1 MANTIASELSAKGY
15 VKDAFDIDVVANA
28 RDVGA
33 SRILLEA
40 CEKRL
45 VILREILENKSR
57 IIVEG
62 DYKKDFRYVNG
73 EIAGIKWVLG
83 FPDEAKRAIEQI
95 KKQ

>member
-1 MANTIASELSAKGY
+1 MNTKAAELSAKGY
-15 VKDAFDIDVVANA
+15 VKNGYDIDVVANA

-45 VILREILENKSR
+45 EILRDILENRSR

-62 DYKKDFRYVNG
+62 DYKKDFRYLAG
-73 EIAGIKWVLG
+73 EIAGIKWVLE
-83 FPDEAKRAIEQI
+83 FPNEAKKAIEQI
-95 KKQ
+95 KNK